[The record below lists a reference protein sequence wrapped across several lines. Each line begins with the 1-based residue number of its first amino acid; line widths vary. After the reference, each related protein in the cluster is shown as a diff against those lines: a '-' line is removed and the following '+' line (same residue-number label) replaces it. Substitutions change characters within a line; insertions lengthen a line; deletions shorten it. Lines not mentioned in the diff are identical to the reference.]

1 MADSNVSSTTRTG
14 NRKSYSGAEILALF
28 WILQEYSDEEH
39 PLSANDVAEKAA
51 QLYGEDMVPGE
62 KKIRNCLK
70 TIAAWSALGTEKA
83 RAKQAIKVIIG
94 SESEQ
99 TAFHPLRPPRIET
112 VEKSG
117 TTFYFVKRRQA
128 NRSELEHLAND
139 FAILMG
145 AKESVEFMPYAIE
158 EKIPTA
164 GQDWPD
170 NGTGRSAED
179 ILAMAARLRKAIKEK
194 KAISYEKAH
203 HIVGPKRGG
212 EYQIRPARGIN
223 DAVDENRHAEGQWP
237 FAVKAIDG
245 EFYVLVN
252 ATGKRDKFASVRLAE
267 IAELH
272 IVDPEDPR
280 NIVGEPIKLKPA
292 CRPELDNLVECYLD
306 GAVLGWGSAG
316 KKARIRMLCKGNG
329 FHDAYEKFS
338 PFEKFEIHKSAPAKA
353 LDKEEAALRPK
364 SEQSRQ
370 ANPWY
375 ELTFMAHPYG
385 VELWAKRRVR
395 DVVLLEPKDAVKRVR
410 KYLLDCRYNLGI
422 GLWEQQIGL
431 FDASGETLPDEICTV
446 EGLDDSE
453 KKLIAAYRTAK
464 AKTAKE

>member
-1 MADSNVSSTTRTG
+1 MADSNVSSTTHVG

-28 WILQEYSDEEH
+28 WVLQEYSDEEH
-39 PLSANDVAEKAA
+39 PLSVNDVAARAA
-51 QLYGEDMVPGE
+51 QLYGENMVPGE

-70 TIAAWSALGTEKA
+70 AIASWSALDTEEA
-83 RAKQAIKVIIG
+83 RAKQAIKVIVG

-128 NRSELEHLAND
+128 DRSELEYLAND

-158 EKIPTA
+158 EKLPTA

-170 NGTGRSAED
+170 NGVGRSAED
-179 ILAMAARLRKAIKEK
+179 ILAIAARLRRAIEEG
-194 KAISYEKAH
+194 KAISYEKVH
-203 HIVGPKRGG
+203 HIVGPWRGG
-212 EYQIRPARGIN
+212 KYRVQPARGIN
-223 DAVDENRHAEGQWP
+223 DATDENRYAEGRWP

-252 ATGKRDKFASVRLAE
+252 ATGKRDKLASVRLVE

-272 IVDPEDPR
+272 VVDPEDPR

-292 CRPELDNLVECYLD
+292 CRPEFDGLVECYLD
-306 GAVLGWGSAG
+306 GAVLGWGST
-316 KKARIRMLCKGNG
+316 KEKVCIRMLCKGNG

-338 PFEKFEIHKSAPAKA
+338 PFEKFEIHKSASAKA
-353 LDKEEAALRPK
+353 LDKEGATLRPE

-385 VELWAKRRVR
+385 VELWAKQRVR
-395 DVVLLEPKDAVKRVR
+395 DVVLLEPKDAAKRVR

-422 GLWEQQIGL
+422 RLWEQQIDL

-453 KKLIAAYRTAK
+453 KKLIAAYRAAK